1 MKQLKWLAIAILISL
16 FVILANSDLFAS
28 AAPKEPKHYTELE
41 FSEPPEV
48 TLPDYEKYQ
57 LENGLTVY
65 LIEDHEFPLVEGTA
79 MFRTGSRFEPAE
91 KVGLASLTG
100 SLMRSGGTQQHP
112 AAELNQLLEQ
122 RAASIETG
130 IDRTSGNA
138 GFNCL
143 TTDLDT
149 VFNLFAE
156 VIQTPA
162 FAENKFNLEK
172 QQMKGSIA
180 RRNDDPGEIAD
191 REFKQLIYGENS
203 PYARVM
209 QYETLGN
216 IAREDVIDFYQ
227 RYVRPEQMLL
237 GIVGDF
243 DSEQMR
249 DRVAKAF
256 GDWEVSTPQPNY
268 DIPTAEQANTEG
280 IHFVE
285 QPQLSQSY
293 VELGHIDG
301 TLDNPDYPALRV
313 LNGSLN
319 GFGGTLYNELRSR
332 QGLAYSVYGIWNANY
347 DYPGVFIA
355 GGQTSS
361 QTTVPF
367 IKSMQEEIKQV
378 REKPLSDSQLQYAKE
393 SILNSFI
400 FNFEQPSQTLSRLI
414 RYEYYGYPSDFI
426 FDFQKGVKETTKEDV
441 QRVANT
447 YLKPEKMV
455 KLVVGN
461 RDNIDPSLTQLED
474 NITTVDISIPQPMS
488 AN

>member
-1 MKQLKWLAIAILISL
+1 
-16 FVILANSDLFAS
+16 
-28 AAPKEPKHYTELE
+28 
-41 FSEPPEV
+41 
-48 TLPDYEKYQ
+48 
-57 LENGLTVY
+57 
-65 LIEDHEFPLVEGTA
+65 
-79 MFRTGSRFEPAE
+79 
-91 KVGLASLTG
+91 
-100 SLMRSGGTQQHP
+100 
-112 AAELNQLLEQ
+112 
-122 RAASIETG
+122 
-130 IDRTSGNA
+130 
-138 GFNCL
+138 
-143 TTDLDT
+143 
-149 VFNLFAE
+149 
-156 VIQTPA
+156 
-162 FAENKFNLEK
+162 
-172 QQMKGSIA
+172 MKGSIA

-191 REFKQLIYGENS
+191 REFKKLIYGENS
-203 PYARVM
+203 PYARTVE
-209 QYETLGN
+209 YSTLGN

-256 GDWEVSTPQPNY
+256 GDWDVSTPQPNY

-293 VELGHIDG
+293 VEVGHIDG

-367 IKSMQEEIKQV
+367 IQSMQEEIKRV

>member
-1 MKQLKWLAIAILISL
+1 MKQLKWLAIAIFISL

-65 LIEDHEFPLVEGTA
+65 LIEDHEFPLVEGTV
-79 MFRTGSRFEPAE
+79 MFRAGSRFEPAE

-100 SLMRSGGTQQHP
+100 TLMRSGGTQQHP

-138 GFNCL
+138 SFNCL

-162 FAENKFNLEK
+162 FAENKFNFEK
-172 QQMKGSIA
+172 RQMKGSIA

-191 REFKQLIYGENS
+191 REFKKLIYGENS
-203 PYARVM
+203 PYARTVE
-209 QYETLGN
+209 YSTLGN

-256 GDWEVSTPQPNY
+256 GDWDVSTPQPNY

-367 IKSMQEEIKQV
+367 IQSMQEEIKRV